1 MRKALIVAMSRN
13 RVIGRNN
20 TLPWHLPEDLKY
32 FREVT
37 MGKPV
42 IMGRKTWESIGRALP
57 GRLNIVVSSADDLS
71 LPAGVVHEKDLEAA
85 FRRAEAQAILDGAD
99 EVMVIGGG
107 QIYEAVLPQMDRLYI
122 TQVHAEVEGDAFFP
136 EISLEAWEEVG
147 REDFSAS
154 DQNPYDYSFVV
165 FQRPAG

>member
-20 TLPWHLPEDLKY
+20 KLPWYLPEDLKY
-32 FREVT
+32 FKRAT
-37 MGKPV
+37 MGKPI

-57 GRLNIVVSSADDLS
+57 GRLNIVVSSKELDL
-71 LPAGVVHEKDLEAA
+71 PPGVVKLATLDEAY
-85 FRRAEAQAILDGAD
+85 RMAEAQATVDGVD

-107 QIYEAVLPQMDRLYI
+107 EIFETVLPEANRLYL
-122 TQVHAEVEGDAFFP
+122 TQVHADIEGDAFFP
-136 EISLEAWEEVG
+136 DVDLDQWRELG

-154 DQNPYDYSFVV
+154 ENNPYDYSFVV
-165 FQRPAG
+165 YERPPSE